1 MADFLGYQSL
11 AAPILANKTSLLV
24 ANRRY
29 IADMQRVR
37 THSPV
42 TQEAALLLGNRVRL
56 ARRQR
61 RWTVEELATRVG
73 VGVATMR
80 KVERGDLTVA
90 IGTAFEAA
98 AIAGVVL
105 FAEDA
110 PRRRLEVGR
119 VADQLAVLPKL
130 VRVPN
135 TIDDNF

>member
-1 MADFLGYQSL
+1 
-11 AAPILANKTSLLV
+11 
-24 ANRRY
+24 
-29 IADMQRVR
+29 MQRVR

-110 PRRRLEVGR
+110 ARRRLEVGR

-135 TIDDNF
+135 IIDDNF